1 MISLKSLHD
10 YFVNAFTFSLGGGGG
25 SSQPTTSTV
34 NQNTIP
40 AYAQPYVETMLGAAQ
55 NQVYNMDPSTNTVTG
70 FKPYTPYSTNMQDY
84 IAPFSPLQNQSYT
97 EAGALTTPG
106 QFQAGSQ
113 LAGAAGMG
121 SLGTA
126 GQMAGAGANYNAMA
140 TNPSAVGA
148 FMNPYMQQSLQPQL
162 NEIARQGNIASQQAA
177 GQATSAGAFGG
188 TRSALAQ
195 NEAQRNALNA
205 QQQAIGQ
212 GYNTAFQ
219 NAQQAQQF
227 GANLGLQGLQGAL
240 SGYGQANT
248 AASTLGNLGT
258 NQLAAQ
264 QGILGT
270 QNTMGQQQQT
280 QQQNMIN
287 QAIQNYATQQQ
298 YPMQQLSNMSN
309 LLHGLPMQSTT
320 TQTYQAQPTALNTI
334 AGLGTGIAGAAK
346 LLAKKGGLPKD
357 FEKTTKTE
365 KFVGGGITGLNNRM
379 AIAANYDPAQ
389 LQKEVQSG
397 VLPQATSKAL
407 AEDYDNFQL
416 AAQATQQ
423 PQPQPQQPSIASAD
437 SNMPTQM
444 AGGGIVAFANRG
456 LVTDT
461 AHDSYAAPEFNY
473 SPTDLDYS
481 YLNKIGTQGLDENG
495 NPYTEAGIAA
505 KQRAKEESLGIK
517 DIFKQQLEENTADK
531 AKLESNKDRALGM
544 SLLGASGEIFKNA
557 NTPGFGGIGAGL
569 SKFSLD
575 YGSALDKIDANNLA
589 LRKEGNQIQAAQMA
603 MKQAQMSGDT
613 AAYNAA
619 HKEYTDSIARAGEAN
634 NENIKLKNAAGLA
647 AEQAKYGYRE
657 KTDVANIEGG
667 YKVKA
672 AEAGNVGRVP
682 MALNTMV
689 KDRDNAIETYQ
700 KNWLATEPGK
710 AYQAAIDYK
719 SGIAK
724 DKWDPVS
731 NADHKMN
738 EDRIKQGKAI
748 LDKIKGDVYQVHN
761 PMIQDQWER
770 NSQLGSNTI
779 TKDQLQGM
787 LQPGYNSAGDVDN
800 SNPLLK

>member
-106 QFQAGSQ
+106 QIGAGST
-113 LAGAAGMG
+113 LTGAAGLG
-121 SLGTA
+121 SL
-126 GQMAGAGANYNAMA
+126 GAGANYAAQA
-140 TNPSAVGA
+140 TNPGVVGSY
-148 FMNPYMQQSLQPQL
+148 MNPYLTNALDPQL
-162 NEIARQGNIASQQAA
+162 AEIGRQYGITGTQEQS
-177 GQATSAGAFGG
+177 QATTAGAFGG
-188 TRSALAQ
+188 SREALMAAE
-195 NEAQRNALNA
+195 NERNKNTAMN
-205 QQQAIGQ
+205 QAIGT
-212 GYNTAFQ
+212 GYNTAYNNAQ
-219 NAQQAQQF
+219 NALQF
-227 GANLGLQGLQGAL
+227 GNTLGLQGM
-240 SGYGQANT
+240 GQAGQ
-248 AASTLGNLGT
+248 AGATLGQLGT
-258 NQLAAQ
+258 QQLAAQ

-416 AAQATQQ
+416 AAQAAKAAQATQ
-423 PQPQPQQPSIASAD
+423 QPQQPSIASAD

-461 AHDSYAAPEFNY
+461 AHGSYAAPEFNY

-619 HKEYTDSIARAGEAN
+619 HKEYTDSIARAGEAHN
-634 NENIKLKNAAGLA
+634 QNIQLKNAAGLA
-647 AEQAKYGYRE
+647 AEQAKYGYR
-657 KTDVANIEGG
+657 KDLDVADKEGQ

-710 AYQAAIDYK
+710 AYQAALDYK

-738 EDRIKQGKAI
+738 EAKIKQGKAI

-787 LQPGYNSAGDVDN
+787 LQPGYNSAGDVDT